1 MRAKLRYSVG
11 LNCHNFMSRQSA
23 DAAPAVLGFDEAAH
37 CFKLLSASR
46 MPTTSFGDP
55 LWTEDAFT
63 TECSANFPFSYR
75 LVAASGHWLGLEME
89 LDRSIWEVKAV
100 GPHELLPRS
109 RLNPIVRAALGD
121 TCWFRITRRPIAIT
135 PSSGWHIMNEL
146 GLLNILDPDTIDGS
160 MPLPLQS
167 TRWVTHL
174 ATHTERFLRAL
185 DDKLETKK
193 PLLSVLRQSFHC
205 SLFCAFYTTEHI
217 LYECIYFPSAE
228 RFLPAQDAPDDTDT
242 TSSHPST
249 ASSILSS
256 DVTTS

>member
-1 MRAKLRYSVG
+1 MTWRCAQSESAVDVLRWRLG
-11 LNCHNFMSRQSA
+11 LL
-23 DAAPAVLGFDEAAH
+23 DAAPTVLGFDEAAH

-46 MPTTSFGDP
+46 IPRTSFGDP
-55 LWTEDAFT
+55 LLWTGDAFT

-121 TCWFRITRRPIAIT
+121 TRWFRITRRPITIT

-146 GLLNILDPDTIDGS
+146 GLLNVVDPDTIDGS

-174 ATHTERFLRAL
+174 
-185 DDKLETKK
+185 
-193 PLLSVLRQSFHC
+193 
-205 SLFCAFYTTEHI
+205 
-217 LYECIYFPSAE
+217 
-228 RFLPAQDAPDDTDT
+228 
-242 TSSHPST
+242 
-249 ASSILSS
+249 
-256 DVTTS
+256 